1 MLGKNVSE
9 MELCRVSELLQM
21 DERETEEALS
31 EACVSGMLWLKMDRV
46 RGKVRFLE
54 TQSPEIV
61 LNEWSRKCVVME

>member
-1 MLGKNVSE
+1 MLGKTVSE

-46 RGKVRFLE
+46 E
-54 TQSPEIV
+54 
-61 LNEWSRKCVVME
+61 